1 MKTEEP
7 LPGKRQENSPERI
20 NNETGLCRLIDTNF
34 KKEIMKILKALRE
47 KQKKSYKGTPIRLL
61 AYFCTEILQA
71 KIKATVNYHLTLV
84 RMAIIKKSTSNK

>member
-34 KKEIMKILKALRE
+34 KKEIMKILKTLRE
-47 KQKKSYKGTPIRLL
+47 KQKKNDETWTRIWPETLL
-61 AYFCTEILQA
+61 
-71 KIKATVNYHLTLV
+71 HPG
-84 RMAIIKKSTSNK
+84 SD